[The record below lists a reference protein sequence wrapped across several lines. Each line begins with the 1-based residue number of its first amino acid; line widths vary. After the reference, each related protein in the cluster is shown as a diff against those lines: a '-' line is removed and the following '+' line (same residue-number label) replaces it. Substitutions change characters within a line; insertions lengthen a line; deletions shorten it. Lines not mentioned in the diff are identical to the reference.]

1 MKLAVEPSRKSEVR
15 KEDLENLE
23 EIKRNWRFTEKISL
37 ISKVTMK
44 QIDVLNEEELDVP
57 EYVKEKGHKFRM
69 DLKQWQLQWK
79 LDDEQL
85 QQDLKQHQEWLERH
99 FRQRKELLRE
109 ARLKRQQHQEQQRKQ
124 IEVQKNEKL
133 YGHEYLKQ
141 MKEESQQR
149 LLQQKLYEK
158 QFLQD
163 IRQHREQ
170 FKRYFQQ
177 RQEKSLERR
186 LQRQHQE
193 QLKQQPMKEVE
204 KMEEV
209 DAHEHVKPVNEETH
223 KLGEMRQH
231 QEQYSKYQQMHIH
244 NLGTSFQKVMDIIR
258 WKKQESWSKNGSN
271 KIKRD

>member
-1 MKLAVEPSRKSEVR
+1 MEVLDVYKDVRRVDEEMQRLKVETQQRDVHDGGSR
-15 KEDLENLE
+15 
-23 EIKRNWRFTEKISL
+23 
-37 ISKVTMK
+37 K

-99 FRQRKELLRE
+99 FRQ
-109 ARLKRQQHQEQQRKQ
+109 Q
-124 IEVQKNEKL
+124 VQKNEKL